1 VVSSQ
6 QDDVSGIPI
15 SQTQS
20 FNGTSV
26 REEPNPVDPDDKEI
40 VQSSKSVDWL
50 FDLRAQEKAPP
61 PKNEDSPV
69 ASVDDE
75 DDEDSSESNDDD
87 LLDKVELIVE
97 ELMGILVSDV

>member
-6 QDDVSGIPI
+6 HDDVSGIPI
-15 SQTQS
+15 SQTLS

-40 VQSSKSVDWL
+40 VQSSKSIDWL
-50 FDLRAQEKAPP
+50 FDLRAQEKEAPP
-61 PKNEDSPV
+61 PKKEDSPK
-69 ASVDDE
+69 AEPDME
-75 DDEDSSESNDDD
+75 DDNDFRE
-87 LLDKVELIVE
+87 KVDLIVE

>member
-1 VVSSQ
+1 MVSSQ

-26 REEPNPVDPDDKEI
+26 REEPNHVDPDDKEI

-50 FDLRAQEKAPP
+50 IDLRAQEKQAPP
-61 PKNEDSPV
+61 PKDSPV
-69 ASVDDE
+69 ASVEDE

-87 LLDKVELIVE
+87 FLDNVDLIVE